1 MTKLMVH
8 KDCFFTRISDFFG
21 LLHTLLERI
30 SSYISFCPGWYFNP
44 FILINAS
51 QFTCHPSLVFSCH
64 ILITIKTEAYMDW
77 PGRSILA
84 WYVTNVSVEIF
95 FCSKNQ
101 TLIFCWKT
109 CSMKHSSLD
118 GQCLNIE
125 KKQIWSRSNQLV
137 FFCDEFVTIW
147 VVHGTFFICVTQL
160 L

>member
-1 MTKLMVH
+1 MFLHSYFWFLRSFTYSVRKDFKL
-8 KDCFFTRISDFFG
+8 
-21 LLHTLLERI
+21 
-30 SSYISFCPGWYFNP
+30 YI
-44 FILINAS
+44 ILPWLIFQSIYPNNAS
-51 QFTCHPSLVFSCH
+51 QFTCLPSLVFSCH
-64 ILITIKTEAYMDW
+64 VLITIKTEAYMDW

-147 VVHGTFFICVTQL
+147 VVHSTFFICVTQL